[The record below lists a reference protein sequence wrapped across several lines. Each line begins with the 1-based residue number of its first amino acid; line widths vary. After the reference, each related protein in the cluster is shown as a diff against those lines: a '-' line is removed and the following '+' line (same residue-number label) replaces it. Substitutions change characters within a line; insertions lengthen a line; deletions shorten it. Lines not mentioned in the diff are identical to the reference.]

1 MFEPKADLM
10 RKGIIIII
18 DSCLV
23 DTFTFRFILYLIS
36 VLMRIDG
43 LHELLTEIM
52 MKEFANF
59 SIRKLL
65 IVARGKQGV

>member
-1 MFEPKADLM
+1 
-10 RKGIIIII
+10 
-18 DSCLV
+18 
-23 DTFTFRFILYLIS
+23 
-36 VLMRIDG
+36 MRIDG

-65 IVARGKQGV
+65 IVARGKQGVQSSEFTGFLLS